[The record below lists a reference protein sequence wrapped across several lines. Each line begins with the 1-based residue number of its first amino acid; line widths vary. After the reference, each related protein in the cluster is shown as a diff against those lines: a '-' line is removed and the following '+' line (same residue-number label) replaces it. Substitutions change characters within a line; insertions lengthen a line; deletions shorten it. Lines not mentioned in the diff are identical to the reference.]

1 MLNTTRQNHN
11 LWDALIWWLTAL
23 LAQPA
28 PPRQYAPVT
37 VPMAQPTIEYVD
49 IGRKFPI
56 PADKLD
62 YYYTAAD

>member
-1 MLNTTRQNHN
+1 MLNTIRQNHSI
-11 LWDALIWWLTAL
+11 WDTIFWWLTTL
-23 LAQPA
+23 LAQPTH
-28 PPRQYAPVT
+28 PQQYIPAKVT
-37 VPMAQPTIEYVD
+37 QPAAGYVD